1 MVRYSAKA
9 GVLSTVFMGLG
20 QLYNRQVIKGI
31 LFIFVEILYI
41 IFVLPY
47 NIESIRGLITLGD
60 SPQEIVD
67 GKIIQGDH
75 SIFLM
80 VFGIISIIVLLLFF
94 VFYLV
99 NIRDAIVVGKQREQ
113 GRVPGK
119 ITDSIK
125 TAAEK
130 GFPYL
135 LLTPAGM
142 LILFV
147 TVVPLIFGVLIAFTN
162 YSSPNHLPPRN
173 LVDWVG
179 FDNFINLFKLSSFS
193 RTFFGVALWT
203 VVWAVVSSVSAFFTG
218 MFFAV
223 LINSKGVTI
232 KKYWRTVFILPWA
245 MPGFISILIMRNMF
259 NGQFGPINKY
269 LQAIGISAVPWLAD
283 QTWAKITCLI
293 VNLWLAFPYY
303 MAMVSGVLTSISKE
317 MYEAA
322 AIEGANAVKQFTKIT
337 FPIVMYSTAPLLV
350 MGISHNFNNF
360 NLIYML
366 TQGNP
371 TNTSYS
377 YAGHTDILLS
387 WLYKLTLD
395 QSQFHMASVVSIIIF
410 VIVASIS
417 IVNFSYTKSF
427 REEDMVQ

>member
-1 MVRYSAKA
+1 MVHYSTKA
-9 GVLSTVFMGLG
+9 GIFSTVFMGMG
-20 QLYNRQVIKGI
+20 QLYNRQIIKGI
-31 LFIFVEILYI
+31 LLSLIEILYI

-47 NIESIRGLITLGD
+47 NIDSLRGLITLGEK
-60 SPQEIVD
+60 PQEIVN

-80 VFGIISIIVLLLFF
+80 VFGIISIIVFLLYF
-94 VFYLV
+94 VFYIL

-113 GRVPGK
+113 GRIPGR

-135 LLTPAGM
+135 FLSPAG
-142 LILFV
+142 ILVLFI
-147 TVVPLIFGVLIAFTN
+147 TVVPLFFGVLIAFTN

-179 FDNFINLFKLSSFS
+179 FNNFISLFKFPSFS
-193 RTFFGVALWT
+193 HTFFGVALWT
-203 VVWAVVSSVSAFFTG
+203 VIWAVVSSVSAFFTG

-232 KKYWRTVFILPWA
+232 KKFWRTIFILPWA

-259 NGQFGPINKY
+259 NGQFGPINRY
-269 LQAIGISAVPWLAD
+269 LQAAGLGAVPWLSD
-283 QTWAKITCLI
+283 QTWAKITCLL

-303 MAMVSGVLTSISKE
+303 MAMMSGVLTSISKE
-317 MYEAA
+317 LYEAA
-322 AIEGANAVKQFTKIT
+322 SIEGANARKQFTKIT
-337 FPIVMYSTAPLLV
+337 FPIVMYSTVPLLI

-360 NLIYML
+360 NLIYLL

-410 VIVASIS
+410 IIIASIS
-417 IVNFSYTKSF
+417 VINFSYTKSF

>member
-1 MVRYSAKA
+1 MVRYSVKA
-9 GVLSTVFMGLG
+9 GVMSAVFMGLG
-20 QLYNRQVIKGI
+20 QMYNRQIIKGI
-31 LFIFVEILYI
+31 FFSLVEILYI

-47 NIESIRGLITLGD
+47 NIDSIRGLVTLGEK
-60 SPQEIVD
+60 PQEIVD

-94 VFYLV
+94 VLYLL
-99 NIRDAIVVGKQREQ
+99 NIRDAIMVGKQREQ
-113 GRVPGK
+113 GRMSGK
-119 ITDSIK
+119 IIDSLK

-135 LLTPAGM
+135 FLSPAGI
-142 LILFV
+142 LILFI
-147 TVVPLIFGVLIAFTN
+147 TVVPLIFGILIAFTN

-179 FDNFINLFKLSSFS
+179 FSNFVSLFELQSFS

-203 VVWAVVSSVSAFFTG
+203 VIWAVVSSVSAFFTG

-232 KKYWRTVFILPWA
+232 KRFWRTTFILPWA

-269 LQAIGISAVPWLAD
+269 LQAFGLSAIPWLAD

-303 MAMVSGVLTSISKE
+303 MAMMSGVLTSISKE
-317 MYEAA
+317 LYEAA
-322 AIEGANAVKQFTKIT
+322 AIEGANARKQFTKIT
-337 FPIVMYSTAPLLV
+337 FPIVMYSTAPLLI
-350 MGISHNFNNF
+350 MGIAHNFNNF
-360 NLIYML
+360 NLIYLL
-366 TQGNP
+366 TMGNP
-371 TNTSYS
+371 TNTAYS

-410 VIVASIS
+410 IIVALMS

-427 REEDMVQ
+427 REEDIVQ